1 MPAFPRARQ
10 ELVAPCPELSIR
22 RQCELVEVSRSGF
35 YYEPTP
41 ETEEMTGNALEGVQ
55 AQHFWRQNRALS
67 GSLLKVNALSAD
79 EVVEEANDLCRH
91 WNDMTRDERRRI
103 AESVIEKPVIGDGEI
118 DITPSYLSGSEELTK
133 SQQRLRGTG

>member
-1 MPAFPRARQ
+1 MSR
-10 ELVAPCPELSIR
+10 
-22 RQCELVEVSRSGF
+22 VEH
-35 YYEPTP
+35 PTP
-41 ETEEMTGNALEGVQ
+41 VRTGGSFAQRVLLRADPGDGGDDCNALEGVQ

-79 EVVEEANDLCRH
+79 EVVEEANGLCRH

-118 DITPSYLSGSEELTK
+118 DITPSHLSGSEELTK